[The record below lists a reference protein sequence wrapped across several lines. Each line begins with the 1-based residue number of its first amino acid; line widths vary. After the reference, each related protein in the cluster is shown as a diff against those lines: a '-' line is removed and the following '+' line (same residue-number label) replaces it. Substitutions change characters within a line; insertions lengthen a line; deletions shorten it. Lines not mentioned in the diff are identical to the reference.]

1 MAVMGW
7 LVFWSYKETPWGFFM
22 EVHKRWLGKIF
33 SKYQIRGGKGSSNLF
48 LGQFMVWRR
57 IISQGGISD
66 VVSDSKE

>member
-1 MAVMGW
+1 
-7 LVFWSYKETPWGFFM
+7 M

-57 IISQGGISD
+57 ILSQGGISD